1 MKGKESNKQGRI
13 KPKVVAGFLLVF
25 IIAITALGITYKGFV
40 ELTQMRQT
48 LSDPNQKLIKL
59 NSILTDIY
67 EAESNIRTYTLTQ
80 NETYLSLYL
89 NFMTNING
97 KVDSLLIITQS
108 DTIQANKFLF
118 IQELLSRKQQV
129 LNELV
134 ALKQTDH
141 TSQFY
146 LRALEKVERI
156 EVDSVKESSV
166 ITNVT
171 TTKTSRRDS
180 IISKRADQSS
190 PSGLSRFFR
199 WLAGKQAPDSTITKL
214 IVEVETKTDT
224 LNRAIMSP
232 TDSLLSEVVQI
243 LKEIQQQQ
251 EISLVNIST
260 KELELLKSDK
270 DIMDQI
276 RTVVSLLE
284 REEVL
289 NSYKMAEE
297 VRKAVSRSTVQ
308 LLSLAGTAFL
318 MIIIFTWLIFRD
330 VSKANFYRNQLINA
344 KQYAERLLK
353 VKEEFMS
360 NMNHEIR
367 TPLSAIVGFARQ
379 LSKSET
385 SPQNKIYIEA
395 LASSSQHLLQ
405 IVNDILD
412 LSKIEGGY
420 LKFELLPFNPNAV
433 AAEVLNTFAI
443 RMHEKGLESA
453 IVNNSATLLVLGDP
467 FRLKQIILNLIGNAV
482 KFTAQG
488 SISIRITSTSLNES
502 NVQMVFEV
510 ADTGIGIPTDKLAT
524 IFDQFSQVDT
534 STTRMYGGTGL
545 GLTIVKKL
553 VELQGGTI
561 EVFSKPDFGTT
572 FTVSIPYQ
580 ICSPEM
586 AVSHQKEETALPKL
600 PHEISIVVVDD
611 DPISQI
617 LVTEMLKTLGVK
629 PFVFGNPLQALE
641 HIAVNPPSIVLTD
654 IQMPGFSGIDLVKS
668 INQMPMSSH
677 PPVIAL
683 TANSTSDR
691 IDYYKKAGFYNAL
704 SKPFNE
710 FDLFNVLAPI
720 TGSEKIQNL
729 SPLTNR
735 NNGYDISE
743 IRRFAGDDNQ
753 AVREI
758 LQSFIDNSKANVKY
772 LLLFVAQKNWKGVGE
787 VAHKMKSAFR
797 QLQVNDLANTIAQLE
812 QLNPNVDS
820 AKIIKDLVDKIC
832 LEVEQVQ
839 ALLRNDIEKI
849 KQESR

>member
-1 MKGKESNKQGRI
+1 
-13 KPKVVAGFLLVF
+13 
-25 IIAITALGITYKGFV
+25 
-40 ELTQMRQT
+40 
-48 LSDPNQKLIKL
+48 
-59 NSILTDIY
+59 
-67 EAESNIRTYTLTQ
+67 
-80 NETYLSLYL
+80 
-89 NFMTNING
+89 
-97 KVDSLLIITQS
+97 
-108 DTIQANKFLF
+108 
-118 IQELLSRKQQV
+118 
-129 LNELV
+129 
-134 ALKQTDH
+134 
-141 TSQFY
+141 
-146 LRALEKVERI
+146 
-156 EVDSVKESSV
+156 
-166 ITNVT
+166 
-171 TTKTSRRDS
+171 
-180 IISKRADQSS
+180 
-190 PSGLSRFFR
+190 
-199 WLAGKQAPDSTITKL
+199 
-214 IVEVETKTDT
+214 
-224 LNRAIMSP
+224 
-232 TDSLLSEVVQI
+232 
-243 LKEIQQQQ
+243 
-251 EISLVNIST
+251 
-260 KELELLKSDK
+260 
-270 DIMDQI
+270 
-276 RTVVSLLE
+276 
-284 REEVL
+284 
-289 NSYKMAEE
+289 
-297 VRKAVSRSTVQ
+297 
-308 LLSLAGTAFL
+308 
-318 MIIIFTWLIFRD
+318 
-330 VSKANFYRNQLINA
+330 
-344 KQYAERLLK
+344 
-353 VKEEFMS
+353 
-360 NMNHEIR
+360 MNHEIR

-849 KQESR
+849 KQENR

>member
-1 MKGKESNKQGRI
+1 
-13 KPKVVAGFLLVF
+13 
-25 IIAITALGITYKGFV
+25 
-40 ELTQMRQT
+40 
-48 LSDPNQKLIKL
+48 
-59 NSILTDIY
+59 
-67 EAESNIRTYTLTQ
+67 
-80 NETYLSLYL
+80 
-89 NFMTNING
+89 MTNING